1 MLGRPLACAAS
12 IALTWA
18 ASGCSPGSI
27 GSVGSDDAAIVDA
40 RDAPPLAGD
49 VPSGGPVDL
58 FTSDASSPDAPA
70 DVTVSDGPAVIPQPC
85 TPIGNVVSW
94 ANGKVRVD
102 YDLAAGTASFFYDG
116 ARKVANFYAG
126 VQLATYTTTTMYRTR
141 SCVVR
146 GNQAVVTSTAAG
158 LPTIEQLFV
167 MDGGN
172 KFLARATVIGDG
184 LATNWISPVVMNT
197 PGGVDVGSGGDVRVL
212 QVPFDNDAWVTY
224 DARAITSASA
234 SAGTSYE
241 VAAIYDNATRN
252 GIVFGSVTHDT
263 WKTGIFYV
271 GSKGKL
277 DAMNAFGGA
286 ADPAWTRDVLPHG
299 KVTGRSIA
307 SPTIFVGYAPDW
319 RDLMEEYAAANL
331 AIRPPLAWNGGVPFG
346 WNSWGTLQDKVTYQ
360 QAIGVSDFVKGNLQG
375 AGFANEGVVYINLDS
390 YWDNLSGDQL
400 DAFVAHCHANGQKAG
415 IYWTPFVDWGKSAT
429 RQVEGS
435 FYVYSDVWLRN
446 GSGQPIELDHA
457 YAIDPTHPGTKAR
470 INKFI
475 DEFKMRGFE
484 YVKLD
489 FLTHGSLESSVR
501 FDPEVETG
509 IQAYNQGMQYVVDRI
524 AGTMFISESIAPIFP
539 HGFAHA
545 RRVSCD
551 VFGAALGLTSTHYQM
566 NSASYGWW
574 INRHLYRFNDP
585 DQMVFAGFSATDNMS
600 RLVSAVVSGTVFL
613 NGDDL
618 TSATAQALARAY
630 LTNNRINDVARLG
643 TAFRP
648 VEGNTGTDPSSAL
661 VLHEGGATY
670 LAVFNFGPAAV
681 MASVDLTRAGLDAAT
696 SYDVTDLWSGAAST
710 ALGALSAR
718 IDAGSARLFALR

>member
-1 MLGRPLACAAS
+1 MVGRPLVRAAS

-18 ASGCSPGSI
+18 AFGCAPGSI
-27 GSVGSDDAAIVDA
+27 GSVGPRDAAIANGLDAPSSA
-40 RDAPPLAGD
+40 RDVL
-49 VPSGGPVDL
+49 GGGTVDL
-58 FTSDASSPDAPA
+58 STADDTSSADAVVDGTA
-70 DVTVSDGPAVIPQPC
+70 TDGPDPIAQPC
-85 TPIGNVVSW
+85 APTGNVVTW

-102 YDLAAGTASFFYDG
+102 YDLVAGTASFFFDG

-146 GNQAVVTSTAAG
+146 GNQAVVTSTAPG
-158 LPTIEQLFV
+158 LPTIEQSFV
-167 MDGGN
+167 LDGGN

-184 LATNWISPVVMNT
+184 LATNWISPVVVDT
-197 PGGVDVGSGGDVRVL
+197 PGGLDVGSDGDVRVL
-212 QVPFDNDAWVTY
+212 QVPFDNDAWVSY
-224 DARAITSASA
+224 DARAITGAST
-234 SAGTSYE
+234 GTSYE
-241 VAAIYDNATRN
+241 VAAIYDNTTRN
-252 GIVFGSVTHDT
+252 GIVIGSVTHDT
-263 WKTGIFYV
+263 WKTGVFYV

-286 ADPAWTRDVLPHG
+286 VDPAWTRDVLPHG

-307 SPTIFVGYAPDW
+307 SPIIFVGYAPDW

-346 WNSWGTLQDKVTYQ
+346 WNSWGTLQDKVMYQ

-375 AGFANEGVVYINLDS
+375 AGFANDGVVYINLDS

-400 DAFVAHCHANGQKAG
+400 DAFVAHCHVNGQKAG

-429 RQVEGS
+429 RPVEGS
-435 FYVYSDVWLRN
+435 SYLYSDVWLRN
-446 GSGQPIELDHA
+446 GSGDPIELDHA
-457 YAIDPTHPGTKAR
+457 YAIDPTHPGTRAR
-470 INKFI
+470 IDKFI
-475 DEFKMRGFE
+475 DEFKRRGFE

-489 FLTHGSLESSVR
+489 FLTHGALESSVR
-501 FDPEVETG
+501 FDPTVETG

-551 VFGAALGLTSTHYQM
+551 AFGAALGLTSTHYQM

-618 TSATAQALARAY
+618 TRAPAQALARAY

-670 LAVFNFGPAAV
+670 LAVFNFGSAAV
-681 MASVDLTRAGLDAAT
+681 TASVDLARAGLDAT
-696 SYDVTDLWSGAAST
+696 TRYDVTDLWSGAAST
-710 ALGALSAR
+710 ARGALSAPV
-718 IDAGSARLFALR
+718 DAGSARLFALR